1 MGKASGALMA
11 LLLFLNFPQTGPP
24 AKPTNSST
32 VDSLYEAE
40 ARAVAAYDKKDY
52 AESVKLFDAALSAG
66 LNRPDDAYSAACSSS
81 LVGATDKAL
90 AYLERA
96 ARLGFR
102 APDQMRVDPDLSS
115 VRFDPRFRSILEQVR
130 QNEHSYL
137 SAHGDPD
144 RVAIVTS
151 DIELFW
157 RVYDRLQSS
166 SNPETLI
173 ENEYFQK
180 GSSGLQDFIFARIH
194 SPAALWKTINQ
205 RPKYYAA
212 IRPETLRIKDMAP
225 RIRSSFRKMKELYS
239 DSTFPDLYFLI
250 GRMNSGGT
258 TGPSG
263 LLVGADMFGKG
274 LVFPAD
280 ELDEWLRT
288 AVDTVSNIPYTVAHE
303 LIHYQQKTEGKTLL
317 AAAIQEGSADF
328 IGELISG
335 DALNKE
341 VRAYGLQHEKELWA
355 QFTKEMHGTDT
366 SHWLYEGK
374 VTNGRP
380 ADLGYF
386 IGYRIAEAYYNQSPN
401 KKKAIAAVL
410 NEDADKLLNDSGY
423 TGRLKNT
430 LDH

>member
-1 MGKASGALMA
+1 
-11 LLLFLNFPQTGPP
+11 
-24 AKPTNSST
+24 
-32 VDSLYEAE
+32 
-40 ARAVAAYDKKDY
+40 
-52 AESVKLFDAALSAG
+52 
-66 LNRPDDAYSAACSSS
+66 
-81 LVGATDKAL
+81 
-90 AYLERA
+90 
-96 ARLGFR
+96 
-102 APDQMRVDPDLSS
+102 
-115 VRFDPRFRSILEQVR
+115 
-130 QNEHSYL
+130 
-137 SAHGDPD
+137 
-144 RVAIVTS
+144 
-151 DIELFW
+151 
-157 RVYDRLQSS
+157 
-166 SNPETLI
+166 
-173 ENEYFQK
+173 
-180 GSSGLQDFIFARIH
+180 
-194 SPAALWKTINQ
+194 
-205 RPKYYAA
+205 
-212 IRPETLRIKDMAP
+212 
-225 RIRSSFRKMKELYS
+225 
-239 DSTFPDLYFLI
+239 
-250 GRMNSGGT
+250 
-258 TGPSG
+258 
-263 LLVGADMFGKG
+263 MFGKG

>member
-1 MGKASGALMA
+1 MGNAARALMA
-11 LLLFLNFPQTGPP
+11 LLLFLDFPQTSPP
-24 AKPTNSST
+24 AKSSNSST
-32 VDSLYEAE
+32 VDSLYETE
-40 ARAVAAYDKKDY
+40 ARAMEAYEKKDY
-52 AESVKLFDAALSAG
+52 AESVKLFDAAFSGG

-81 LVGATDKAL
+81 LVGAVDKAL

-102 APDQMRVDPDLSS
+102 TPDQMQVDPDLSS
-115 VRFDPRFRSILEQVR
+115 IRFDPRFRLILQQVR
-130 QNEHSYL
+130 QNEHTYL
-137 SAHGDPD
+137 SGHGDPD
-144 RVAIVTS
+144 RVAIVTD

-166 SNPETLI
+166 SNPEMLI
-173 ENEYFQK
+173 ENEYFHK

-194 SPAALWKTINQ
+194 SAAALWKTMNQ
-205 RPKYYAA
+205 RSKYYAA
-212 IRPETLRIKDMAP
+212 IRPETLHIKDLAP
-225 RIRSSFRKMKELYS
+225 RIRSSFKKMKELHA
-239 DSTFPDLYFLI
+239 DSTFPDVYFLI

-263 LLVGADMFGKG
+263 LLIGADMFGKG

-288 AVDTVSNIPYTVAHE
+288 AVDSVSNIPYTVAHE

-335 DALNKE
+335 GALNKE
-341 VRAYGLQHEKELWA
+341 VRAYGRQHEKELWI
-355 QFTKEMHGTDT
+355 QFTKEMNGTDT
-366 SHWLYEGK
+366 SHWMYEGK

-386 IGYRIAEAYYNQSPN
+386 VGYRIAEAYYNQASD
-401 KKKAIAAVL
+401 KKKAIAAIL

-423 TGRLKNT
+423 AGRFKNP
-430 LDH
+430 